1 MKKTYSAKQ
10 KAALALA
17 AIKGEKVNDLASHY
31 QINPNL
37 IHKWKKIV
45 EEQLEQI
52 FSDKRQKENLSK
64 DRLIEEL
71 YKSIGQR
78 EVEINW
84 LKKKLHLELPR
95 EIGPSRLG

>member
-17 AIKGEKVNDLASHY
+17 AIKGERVNDLASHY

-37 IHKWKKIV
+37 IHKWKKII
-45 EEQLEQI
+45 EEQSEQI
-52 FSDKRQKENLSK
+52 FLDKRQKENFSK

-84 LKKKLHLELPR
+84 LKKKLHLELSR
-95 EIGPSRLG
+95 EINLSRSG

>member
-17 AIKGEKVNDLASHY
+17 AIRGEKVNDLASHY

-37 IHKWKKIV
+37 IHKWKKTV

-64 DRLIEEL
+64 DSLIEEL

-95 EIGPSRLG
+95 EIDPSRSG